1 MSKNFETPPNK
12 YRTRPVFPMFFRRDT
27 QGGWGQ
33 WTTISKLNGSTWLQ
47 TTKALKEIRQRF
59 CFCWKSFAT
68 NFYML
73 VYETHFCFNSNG
85 LSSSK
90 RNHLFLNGG
99 WLPWCFFGRKHFLLR
114 KCHFLVDLGNKKSLN
129 IMVSLVA
136 GTAAHKYVYAFSKAI
151 FVYFG
156 ACCTIGWDLGG
167 GRISAESRTEANL
180 RTDSIRTRTHWNI
193 GDKINPH
200 ITTMM
205 DKNLLHFLFLRLKIL
220 SSTLSISFTNF
231 TDQLRVRCSRD
242 GCSNC
247 PAICS

>member
-1 MSKNFETPPNK
+1 MIHVWP
-12 YRTRPVFPMFFRRDT
+12 RPVFPMFFRLDT

-47 TTKALKEIRQRF
+47 TTKALKEICQRL
-59 CFCWKSFAT
+59 CFCWKSFAI
-68 NFYML
+68 NFYRL
-73 VYETHFCFNSNG
+73 FYETPFFNSNG

-90 RNHLFLNGG
+90 RNHHTLNGG
-99 WLPWCFFGRKHFLLR
+99 WLPWPFFFEGNTFFWG
-114 KCHFLVDLGNKKSLN
+114 KCHFLVDLG
-129 IMVSLVA
+129 
-136 GTAAHKYVYAFSKAI
+136 TAAHKYVYIFSEAI

-156 ACCTIGWDLGG
+156 ACCTIVWDLRG

-180 RTDSIRTRTHWNI
+180 RTNSIRTRMHWNI

-205 DKNLLHFLFLRLKIL
+205 DKNLVHFLFLRLKII
-220 SSTLSISFTNF
+220 STLSISFTNF